1 MSIAYLVL
9 IVFRALYYL
18 LLARVIIS
26 FFPNIYQNPI
36 GRFIYDTTE
45 PALSKIRKIMPDTGM
60 IDFSPLVAFLLLEV
74 IQSVILRFL

>member
-1 MSIAYLVL
+1 MTITSLIL

-18 LLARVIIS
+18 LLARVILS
-26 FFPNIYQNPI
+26 FFPNTYHNPI

-45 PALSKIRKIMPDTGM
+45 PVLSRIRKIMPDTGM